1 MEQRLTSLRRKFS
14 NTHIKIKIIPVMI
27 QYPLINLQKNTHI
40 KIQRIIQPPIQ
51 GIVIIIYQK
60 QINIPHHIANL

>member
-14 NTHIKIKIIPVMI
+14 SLHIKIRFMN
-27 QYPLINLQKNTHI
+27 QYRLINIQKNIHI

-60 QINIPHHIANL
+60 QINTPHHIANL